1 MNGSECLV
9 LGAVQTNDKLCCKN
23 NVSLNSTKSLVA
35 FSFGNV
41 GAKEKAHKKKSAE
54 KGISRSVEREEASA
68 ASTAPP
74 FEKRRA
80 KTFNH
85 FDSANT
91 FVCKLNGSEC

>member
-54 KGISRSVEREEASA
+54 KEFRALRSARRLPQ
-68 ASTAPP
+68 PP
-74 FEKRRA
+74 PRRLLKKA
-80 KTFNH
+80 GENF
-85 FDSANT
+85 
-91 FVCKLNGSEC
+91 